1 MSAASPIL
9 ICPRVN
15 LHALPDNERDV
26 LRRFWME
33 YVGGADADNEREWRR
48 LGRDLFNAAPGE
60 CTQLYRAEE
69 RDGPF
74 HRRHRAILSNL
85 MANVEGFTNEDALHD
100 WLKIKC
106 WHVDWKEGKPV
117 PASTSFDECS
127 EARMR
132 KFNRRLTDL
141 LNQPWVQR
149 QFWPHIK
156 PAQRHEMVELVL
168 RNPNEETQ

>member
-15 LHALPDNERDV
+15 LSALPDSERDV
-26 LRRFWME
+26 LRRFWTE
-33 YVGGADADNEREWRR
+33 YVGGADADNEKEWRR
-48 LGRDLFNAAPGE
+48 LGRDLFNAEPGE

-74 HRRHRAILSNL
+74 HRRHRAILANL
-85 MANVEGFTNEDALHD
+85 LDKVEGFTNPDALHD
-100 WLKIKC
+100 WLKLKC
-106 WHVDWKEGKPV
+106 WHVDWVNGKPV
-117 PASTSFDECS
+117 PASTAFDKCS

-141 LNQPWVQR
+141 LQEPWVQR
-149 QFWPHIK
+149 RFWPHI
-156 PAQRHEMVELVL
+156 PAAQRHEMVELVL
-168 RNPNEETQ
+168 RNPNEETT